1 MLPNARK
8 DIESPKMERDE
19 RWDPIFEGKELR
31 EPLQTQPPT
40 PRQLTRKRTRRRRR
54 MRRRTSKE
62 MEKNSAEDSASQI
75 RTSDVVDVCSGG
87 VGERWRLLFFPV
99 RRRRP
104 IPTPRTSGEE
114 YYRP

>member
-19 RWDPIFEGKELR
+19 RRDPIFEGKELR
-31 EPLQTQPPT
+31 EPLETQPPT

-62 MEKNSAEDSASQI
+62 MEKHSAEDSARQI
-75 RTSDVVDVCSGG
+75 RTSDVVDV
-87 VGERWRLLFFPV
+87 
-99 RRRRP
+99 
-104 IPTPRTSGEE
+104 
-114 YYRP
+114 